1 MPQQYKARC
10 SSQLKLWVFGEH
22 FPKVSNIQA
31 RVKSKLEEH
40 KREQNTI
47 HGSTEHYVLGRE
59 QSMGFPV

>member
-1 MPQQYKARC
+1 MRLAALLN
-10 SSQLKLWVFGEH
+10 SSSEFWWAFS
-22 FPKVSNIQA
+22 KVSNTQA

-47 HGSTEHYVLGRE
+47 HGSTEHHVLGRE

>member
-10 SSQLKLWVFGEH
+10 SPQLKL
-22 FPKVSNIQA
+22 SNTQA

-47 HGSTEHYVLGRE
+47 HGSTEHHVLGRE